1 MTPIPDDELRLAIA
15 KAFGLTVYH
24 YDKGYLNYYCL
35 LESDG
40 YPVNENH
47 RENERA
53 TEAECWEKDC
63 PDWPTDLNAAFG
75 LVREAEGQNVGFSLH
90 NVTYDNGKRI
100 TYEATFYDPWGGPKC
115 EKYSVEAPTPARAIC
130 EAWLKWKESEGQG

>member
-1 MTPIPDDELRLAIA
+1 MTTMTDDELRLAIA

-63 PDWPTDLNAAFG
+63 PNWPTDLNAAFE
-75 LVREAEGQNVGFSLH
+75 LVEEAEVQNVGFGLC
-90 NVTYDNGKRI
+90 NVTRDDGKRI
-100 TYEATFYDPWGGPKC
+100 TYEATFYDPWGGPACK
-115 EKYSVEAPTPARAIC
+115 KYTVEAKNPARAIC
-130 EAWLKWKESEGQG
+130 EAWLQWKESEGQG